1 MRWIWMSGLTTG
13 ETYTAVRPIAGDIIV
28 FVDGRKWKVD
38 RVELRAMPMEIT
50 DRLPIGT
57 LRLTP
62 IFCTELSKQNQV

>member
-1 MRWIWMSGLTTG
+1 MSGLTTG

-50 DRLPIGT
+50 DKLPIGT
-57 LRLTP
+57 LQLTP
-62 IFCTELSKQNQV
+62 FFDPKLSDQN